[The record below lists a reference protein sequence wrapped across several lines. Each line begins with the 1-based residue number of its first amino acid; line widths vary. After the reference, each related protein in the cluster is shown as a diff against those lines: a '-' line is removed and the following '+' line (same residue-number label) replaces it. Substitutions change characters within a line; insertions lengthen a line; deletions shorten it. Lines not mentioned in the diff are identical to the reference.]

1 MPHQLE
7 AKARKAVF
15 DAHTV
20 ENGEGHSKWAASPFK
35 RDDTQPSPQFKNNE
49 EFYAHFRGTLNDSP
63 PGNVIDGHH
72 GSKGDSPPAK
82 QAVDVNFNV
91 RLQVDPIGVQGAC
104 VKLDDGENRALDS
117 RTTAHS
123 SLFPVRRPLLRP
135 RRRPGPDVRVATKR
149 HITSDQNSK
158 FLVSSVPFEKQEAK
172 LNVQRRL

>member
-1 MPHQLE
+1 MV
-7 AKARKAVF
+7 K
-15 DAHTV
+15 
-20 ENGEGHSKWAASPFK
+20 
-35 RDDTQPSPQFKNNE
+35 
-49 EFYAHFRGTLNDSP
+49 DSP

-123 SLFPVRRPLLRP
+123 SLFPVRRALVRS
-135 RRRPGPDVRVATKR
+135 RRRRGPDVRVAPKR
-149 HITSDQNSK
+149 HLTSDQNSK
-158 FLVSSVPFEKQEAK
+158 SLGSSVPFEKQEAK
-172 LNVQRRL
+172 PNVPASALNPKEVKMAVLMAAAMFGLFACGILVGVTADRARWEETKWTGHQRR